1 MLCHYSTSS
10 HTRETHDGC
19 NIAMLI
25 YAMIIVQAQ
34 AVSQVATEELPVPL
48 GLSGSTLVD
57 MWRMS
62 KIFAVQSLLLVI
74 SRLLLTGL
82 T

>member
-1 MLCHYSTSS
+1 
-10 HTRETHDGC
+10 
-19 NIAMLI
+19 
-25 YAMIIVQAQ
+25 MIIIQAQ
-34 AVSQVATEELPVPL
+34 GMSQVATEELIVPL
-48 GLSGSTLVD
+48 GLSESTLVD

-74 SRLLLTGL
+74 SRLLLTGF

>member
-1 MLCHYSTSS
+1 
-10 HTRETHDGC
+10 
-19 NIAMLI
+19 MLI
-25 YAMIIVQAQ
+25 HATIIVQALG
-34 AVSQVATEELPVPL
+34 VSQVVEELPVPL

-74 SRLLLTGL
+74 SRLLLTGF

>member
-1 MLCHYSTSS
+1 MLTYAYITVRLAKMSEVMTG
-10 HTRETHDGC
+10 E
-19 NIAMLI
+19 LI
-25 YAMIIVQAQ
+25 
-34 AVSQVATEELPVPL
+34 VPL
-48 GLSGSTLVD
+48 GLSGSTAVD